1 MGETAGSHENE
12 ESCLQMDKET
22 ESSTLRGKSWGRE
35 LRRKKDAEHRGDP
48 VQGKEASVCGYVLV
62 ATAWPPASPPG
73 SFPRCCP
80 WELPLITPAQL
91 ARFPGSLLHLKTHPD
106 PGKERA
112 WNPSSHLPATCVQEL
127 HPLPTSPTPEK
138 GDNKTLY
145 FPYASAKCLQPL
157 PQGSLK
163 WPIEHSTEEA
173 PAARLLPAL
182 GSFWSL
188 FKAGLSS
195 SAHFTDEE
203 EVLGL
208 LGGSDPHAGD

>member
-80 WELPLITPAQL
+80 
-91 ARFPGSLLHLKTHPD
+91 
-106 PGKERA
+106 
-112 WNPSSHLPATCVQEL
+112 
-127 HPLPTSPTPEK
+127 
-138 GDNKTLY
+138 
-145 FPYASAKCLQPL
+145 
-157 PQGSLK
+157 
-163 WPIEHSTEEA
+163 
-173 PAARLLPAL
+173 
-182 GSFWSL
+182 
-188 FKAGLSS
+188 
-195 SAHFTDEE
+195 
-203 EVLGL
+203 
-208 LGGSDPHAGD
+208 